1 MHSTIIFLFSTLASF
16 IGSLQLGPVN
26 IFVIDSTLNKNKANA
41 YWVAFGGIIPEFIYC
56 ALAVY
61 SGSYFISNPTIFIV
75 FKIVL
80 IITLAIVGFMYLLKK
95 HKILEIQSPQK
106 IKEPSTMKHFLKGF
120 VLAGLNPQLLPYWMF
135 VMVYFNS
142 FKLLELKSE
151 FDKMAYIIGAGFGA
165 LILLISIILTIKR
178 FKTRILTYL
187 NNKYYY
193 KALGILFLAI
203 SLQQLITLL

>member
-1 MHSTIIFLFSTLASF
+1 MHAILIFLFSTLASF

-26 IFVIDSTLNKNKANA
+26 LFVIDTTLNKSRSNA

-56 ALAVY
+56 GLAVY

-75 FKIVL
+75 FKIAL
-80 IITLAIVGFMYLLKK
+80 MITLAIVGFMYLLKK
-95 HKILEIQSPQK
+95 HKILEIEPPQTT
-106 IKEPSTMKHFLKGF
+106 KETSTAKHFLKGF

-142 FKLLELKSE
+142 IKFLELKSE
-151 FDKMAYIIGAGFGA
+151 CDKLAYILGAGFGA
-165 LILLISIILTIKR
+165 LILLISIILMIKK

-203 SLQQLITLL
+203 SLQQLMTLL

>member
-1 MHSTIIFLFSTLASF
+1 MHTLTILLSSFLASF

-26 IFVIDSTLNKNKANA
+26 LFVIDTTINKNKANA

-61 SGSYFISNPTIFIV
+61 SGSYFMSNPTIFIA
-75 FKIVL
+75 FKVL
-80 IITLAIVGFMYLLKK
+80 LIAVLAIIGVIYLFKK
-95 HKILEIQSPQK
+95 HKTFALESPQK
-106 IKEPSTMKHFLKGF
+106 NSVSSKTKHFLKGLT
-120 VLAGLNPQLLPYWMF
+120 LAGLNPQLLPYWMF

-142 FKLLELKSE
+142 IKFLELNSE
-151 FDKMAYIIGAGFGA
+151 FDKLAYILGAGFGA
-165 LILLISIILTIKR
+165 LFLLISIILTINK
-178 FKTRILTYL
+178 FKTRILIYL